1 MVEGKS
7 NAEVEGHH
15 YSQGNT
21 VKRLLVKVGAQKTAT
36 NTTSPLNV
44 YLCMWQLSKF
54 NGLAVCIVISQLEQT
69 VSLKAIHF
77 EGITGL
83 FYPSFRERTL
93 TKTYGPVLHRTPTDN
108 DTPFFG
114 YLVFIPSRGLGRLD
128 SCQGMLTQKYGS
140 VEVNGRKLL
149 FWVPPSSTTS
159 SSVMYILQHGGWQR
173 LLRK

>member
-1 MVEGKS
+1 MEGKS

-54 NGLAVCIVISQLEQT
+54 NGLAVCIVTSQLEQT

-83 FYPSFRERTL
+83 FYPSTRERTQVIVN
-93 TKTYGPVLHRTPTDN
+93 TYGPVLHRTPIDNN

-114 YLVFIPSRGLGRLD
+114 YLVFILANVLKNDIYGPRRLETDSFGRG
-128 SCQGMLTQKYGS
+128 
-140 VEVNGRKLL
+140 
-149 FWVPPSSTTS
+149 
-159 SSVMYILQHGGWQR
+159 
-173 LLRK
+173 